1 MLDLFILNEI
11 QFVNVNSTHG
21 SDFYV
26 TAPQSCQANTQF
38 GKQARKMKD
47 HK

>member
-1 MLDLFILNEI
+1 MLGLLILNEI
-11 QFVNVNSTHG
+11 QFLSANSTHRG
-21 SDFYV
+21 DIYV

-38 GKQARKMKD
+38 GKEARKIKG